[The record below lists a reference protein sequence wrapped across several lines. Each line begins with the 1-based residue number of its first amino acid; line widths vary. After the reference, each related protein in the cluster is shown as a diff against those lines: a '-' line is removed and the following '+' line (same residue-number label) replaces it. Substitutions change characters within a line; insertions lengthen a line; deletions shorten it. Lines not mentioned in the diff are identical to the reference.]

1 MTQQE
6 ARAAALDGL
15 PPEYRE
21 KLIDARR
28 VLADDIA
35 VRVNTTLASPTPM
48 VERLVHFWSNHFS
61 VSVGKPGTQFEAG
74 PHEFTA
80 IRPHVLGRFSDMLK
94 AAVLHPAM
102 LIYLDQF
109 QSLGPN
115 APGAQRREPRNAV
128 AQGCPR
134 GSAAAIAEG
143 SSEIASA
150 PLIGP
155 EWGPAS
161 ARSLACHQP
170 IG

>member
-1 MTQQE
+1 M
-6 ARAAALDGL
+6 ARKIYPDAAAALDGL

-28 VLADDIA
+28 VLADDIG
-35 VRVNTTLASPTPM
+35 VRVNTTLASPAPM

-102 LIYLDQF
+102 LLYLDQF
-109 QSLGPN
+109 QSIGPGSI
-115 APGAQRREPRNAV
+115 AGQRRGRRAD
-128 AQGCPR
+128 AQGPR
-134 GSAAAIAEG
+134 GINEN
-143 SSEIASA
+143 
-150 PLIGP
+150 L
-155 EWGPAS
+155 
-161 ARSLACHQP
+161 ARELTRL
-170 IG
+170 GRERRT